1 MALHLLGSPELT
13 QGGKQ
18 FSSFNEDGASD
29 PPSWLQ
35 EQRKGTG
42 WVLNTWHTQSPSI
55 PTKVYIPGCT
65 SPSYIWG
72 LACPR
77 SPVGHRMCPAQAW
90 DSKASVSPSHWVAP
104 RQSTPP
110 GDLSCDRI
118 CAWAQH
124 SLHKHSG
131 QSAVRI
137 NLEITHWD
145 FSDVT
150 GRQFSWVLPTGRKT
164 PAQRNHPES
173 VNYFKN

>member
-1 MALHLLGSPELT
+1 MTSGAEEGDRLGAEYVAHTISFDPHEGLYTRLYIPQLHL
-13 QGGKQ
+13 
-18 FSSFNEDGASD
+18 
-29 PPSWLQ
+29 
-35 EQRKGTG
+35 GT
-42 WVLNTWHTQSPSI
+42 SMP
-55 PTKVYIPGCT
+55 KV
-65 SPSYIWG
+65 
-72 LACPR
+72 
-77 SPVGHRMCPAQAW
+77 PVEHRMCPAQAW

-118 CAWAQH
+118 CAWAH
-124 SLHKHSG
+124 HPLHKHSG

-145 FSDVT
+145 FSDLT

-164 PAQRNHPES
+164 PAQRNHSES